1 MYGLSWSCPRAG
13 PVSSCGQELHRPV
26 FTPDRQ
32 RWPELESFW
41 SGQGQPC
48 RCEPNRDAHVAG
60 HREAARWTV
69 ARPGKNQPKG
79 DTMPGRAVSAKERDL
94 IEKAHR
100 VLPGG
105 GFGNLNRDI
114 VVQRGLGSRVW
125 DVSGNE
131 YVDLILGGGP
141 MIVGHAH
148 PEVVAAVREQLEH
161 GSTFFASNEYG
172 ILLAEEIVKAVPCAE
187 KVRFSATGS
196 EASFYALR
204 VARAYRK
211 RDKILKFEGGFHG
224 LNDYVLMNT
233 TPAEPGQYPR
243 AIPDS
248 AGIPLS
254 VADLVLIAPF
264 NDIETTSAIIEC
276 HHDELGA
283 VIVEPFQRLLAPV
296 PGFLQGLRE
305 VTELYG
311 IRLIF
316 DEVVTGFRLAY
327 GGAQEYYGVT
337 PDICTLGKAVA
348 GGYPLSAVA
357 GRDEIM
363 AHFDPAM
370 EAGDYVHQ
378 AATLSGNPVAAVA
391 GLATLDILKREG
403 TYEKLFATGHRVKDS
418 LQRLLDEA
426 EIPARVA
433 GEAVCF
439 DVYFTDGEITDYRST
454 LGADKAALGRFNDLL
469 LERGVL
475 KAASKMYVST
485 AHTGD
490 DVSQTVEAFASVVD
504 ELKTITAS
512 RGSAP
517 PVTRRRP

>member
-1 MYGLSWSCPRAG
+1 
-13 PVSSCGQELHRPV
+13 
-26 FTPDRQ
+26 
-32 RWPELESFW
+32 
-41 SGQGQPC
+41 
-48 RCEPNRDAHVAG
+48 
-60 HREAARWTV
+60 
-69 ARPGKNQPKG
+69 
-79 DTMPGRAVSAKERDL
+79 MPGRAVSAKERDL

-264 NDIETTSAIIEC
+264 NDIEN
-276 HHDELGA
+276 D
-283 VIVEPFQRLLAPV
+283 V
-296 PGFLQGLRE
+296 
-305 VTELYG
+305 
-311 IRLIF
+311 
-316 DEVVTGFRLAY
+316 
-327 GGAQEYYGVT
+327 
-337 PDICTLGKAVA
+337 
-348 GGYPLSAVA
+348 
-357 GRDEIM
+357 
-363 AHFDPAM
+363 
-370 EAGDYVHQ
+370 GD
-378 AATLSGNPVAAVA
+378 
-391 GLATLDILKREG
+391 
-403 TYEKLFATGHRVKDS
+403 HRVS
-418 LQRLLDEA
+418 
-426 EIPARVA
+426 
-433 GEAVCF
+433 
-439 DVYFTDGEITDYRST
+439 S
-454 LGADKAALGRFNDLL
+454 
-469 LERGVL
+469 
-475 KAASKMYVST
+475 
-485 AHTGD
+485 
-490 DVSQTVEAFASVVD
+490 
-504 ELKTITAS
+504 
-512 RGSAP
+512 
-517 PVTRRRP
+517 